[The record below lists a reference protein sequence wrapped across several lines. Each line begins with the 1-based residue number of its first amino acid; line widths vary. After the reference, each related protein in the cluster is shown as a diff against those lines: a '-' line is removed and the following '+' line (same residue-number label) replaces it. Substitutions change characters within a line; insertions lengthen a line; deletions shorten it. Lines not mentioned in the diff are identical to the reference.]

1 MFLAILLPIIMLEF
15 HVRHPPFGA
24 AQLEWPQKDAE
35 RSAAR
40 CVRRIG
46 PSEAQDLAPERS
58 FLFMCIQIRVIYQLI
73 NIYILYIILY
83 TVM

>member
-24 AQLEWPQKDAE
+24 AQLEWPQKDAGE
-35 RSAAR
+35 ISCKVRTEDWSVRS
-40 CVRRIG
+40 
-46 PSEAQDLAPERS
+46 QDLAPERS